1 MDPLGVQATTEVPA
15 PHEVDVTVLVVPDP
29 DPAEVVSLQ
38 PANNIALVVST
49 MAITFLVR
57 NGSPPNGQLIMRM
70 LTVFTE
76 GSNAPPQKFVRPR
89 RRPLVQRSPT
99 PIA

>member
-29 DPAEVVSLQ
+29 DPDPDPAEVASLQ
-38 PANNIALVVST
+38 PANNIAPVVST

-57 NGSPPNGQLIMRM
+57 NGSPPNG
-70 LTVFTE
+70 
-76 GSNAPPQKFVRPR
+76 
-89 RRPLVQRSPT
+89 
-99 PIA
+99 

>member
-29 DPAEVVSLQ
+29 DPDPAEVASLQ

-57 NGSPPNGQLIMRM
+57 NGSPP
-70 LTVFTE
+70 
-76 GSNAPPQKFVRPR
+76 
-89 RRPLVQRSPT
+89 QRSTNDPHVNSVH
-99 PIA
+99 